1 MPDFNDY
8 TRSPAEQMRAD
19 MELSNG
25 AEPLDELLAELDKT
39 EATWAEG
46 AALYGPGGL
55 FDAQRKAKLCV
66 IGVELR
72 DMLTKNGGKVTE
84 ASIDQMAHADDGYL
98 KFLDEHERLRGDWLL
113 LNAQRDA
120 IMLRVQ
126 RGQALLRV
134 NARMVA

>member
-1 MPDFNDY
+1 M
-8 TRSPAEQMRAD
+8 
-19 MELSNG
+19 
-25 AEPLDELLAELDKT
+25 LAELDKT
-39 EATWAEG
+39 ESAWSEG

-55 FDAQRKAKLCV
+55 FDAQRKAKLSV

-72 DMLTKNGGKVTE
+72 EMLTKQGGKVTE
-84 ASIDQMAHADDGYL
+84 SAIDQMAHADEGYL
-98 KFLDEHERLRGDWLL
+98 KFLDEHERLRADWLL